1 MFHLGRIMMVPKR
14 AEYLLPNDLL
24 LNINLGDVTQECIL
38 LFGYEPFSR
47 RVNYPSMK
55 GYDPKKVISVEGL
68 NETIY
73 SLLLST
79 SITYQ
84 DIYFASLP
92 VNEEIVKHTAVRLWN
107 NFFVDYFDYSPEDAY
122 VDNEFIFED
131 KDVTDDRVIRDCFGN
146 IITLKFG
153 LEQDEG
159 IFIALFFLKFI
170 NYLGNL
176 FPQFFNYILQN
187 PKLGIE
193 LIPRDISANSQYGKR
208 NKRIGDPCI
217 LVNEEVNNVEME
229 YDVVCKT
236 ILY

>member
-1 MFHLGRIMMVPKR
+1 MVPKR
-14 AEYLLPNDLL
+14 AEYLLPSDLL
-24 LNINLGDVTQECIL
+24 LNINLGEVTEECIL

-47 RVNYPSMK
+47 RINYPSIK
-55 GYDPKKVISVEGL
+55 GYDPKKVVSVEGL

-73 SLLLST
+73 SLLT
-79 SITYQ
+79 SAPIIYQ

-107 NFFVDYFDYSPEDAY
+107 DFFVNYYNYDAADAY

-131 KDVTDDRVIRDCFGN
+131 KDVTDDRIIRDCFGN
-146 IITLKFG
+146 TITLKFG
-153 LEQDEG
+153 LEQDEE

-176 FPQFFNYILQN
+176 FPKFFNYILQN

-193 LIPRDISANSQYGKR
+193 LVPRDISAESQFGKR
-208 NKRIGDPCI
+208 HSRVGNPCV
-217 LVNEEVNNVEME
+217 LMNEQVNNVSME
-229 YDVVCKT
+229 YDVVCNT

>member
-1 MFHLGRIMMVPKR
+1 MYHLGRIAMVPKR
-14 AEYLLPNDLL
+14 AEYQLPSDLL
-24 LNINLGDVTQECIL
+24 LNINLGEVTEECIL

-55 GYDPKKVISVEGL
+55 GYDPKKVVSVEGL

-73 SLLLST
+73 SLLMSMP
-79 SITYQ
+79 ITYQ
-84 DIYFASLP
+84 DVYFASLP

-107 NFFVDYFDYSPEDAY
+107 DFFVDYFDYSPEDAY

-131 KDVTDDRVIRDCFGN
+131 QDVTDDRIIRDCFGN

-176 FPQFFNYILQN
+176 FPKFFNYILQN

-193 LIPRDISANSQYGKR
+193 LIPRDVDAKSQFGKR
-208 NKRIGDPCI
+208 HSRVGNPCV
-217 LVNEEVNNVEME
+217 LMNEQVNNVSME

>member
-1 MFHLGRIMMVPKR
+1 MFHLGRIIMVPKR
-14 AEYLLPNDLL
+14 ASYQLPSDLL
-24 LNINLGDVTQECIL
+24 LNINLGEVTEECIL

-47 RVNYPSMK
+47 RINYPSMK
-55 GYDPKKVISVEGL
+55 GYDPKKVVSVEGL

-73 SLLLST
+73 SLLASVP
-79 SITYQ
+79 ITYQ
-84 DIYFASLP
+84 DVYFASLP

-107 NFFVDYFDYSPEDAY
+107 DFFVDYFDYSPEDAY

-131 KDVTDDRVIRDCFGN
+131 QDVEDDRIIRDCFGN

-193 LIPRDISANSQYGKR
+193 LVPRDISAESQFGKR
-208 NKRIGDPCI
+208 RSRVGNPCV
-217 LVNEEVNNVEME
+217 LMNEQVNNVEME
-229 YDVVCKT
+229 YDVVCNT

>member
-1 MFHLGRIMMVPKR
+1 MVPKR
-14 AEYLLPNDLL
+14 ASYQLPSDLL
-24 LNINLGDVTQECIL
+24 LNINLGEVTQECIL

-47 RVNYPSMK
+47 RINYPSMK
-55 GYDPKKVISVEGL
+55 GYDPKKAVSVEGL

-73 SLLLST
+73 SLLITT

-84 DIYFASLP
+84 DVYFASLP
-92 VNEEIVKHTAVRLWN
+92 INEEIVKHTAVRLWN

-131 KDVTDDRVIRDCFGN
+131 QDVTDDRIIRDCFGN

-187 PKLGIE
+187 SKLGIE
-193 LIPRDISANSQYGKR
+193 LVPRDVDVKSQMGKR
-208 NKRIGDPCI
+208 HGRVGNPCI
-217 LVNEEVNNVEME
+217 LMNEQVNNVSME
-229 YDVVCKT
+229 YDVVCNT

>member
-1 MFHLGRIMMVPKR
+1 MVPKR
-14 AEYLLPNDLL
+14 AEYILPSDLL
-24 LNINLGDVTQECIL
+24 LNINLGEVTEECVL

-47 RVNYPSMK
+47 RINYPSMK

-84 DIYFASLP
+84 DVYFASLP
-92 VNEEIVKHTAVRLWN
+92 VNDEIVKHTAVRLWN
-107 NFFVDYFDYSPEDAY
+107 DFFVDYFDYSPEDAY

-131 KDVTDDRVIRDCFGN
+131 QEVTDDRIIRDCFGN

-170 NYLGNL
+170 SYLGNL

-187 PKLGIE
+187 PKLEIE
-193 LIPRDISANSQYGKR
+193 LVPRCVSAESQFGKR
-208 NKRIGDPCI
+208 RNRVGNPCV
-217 LVNEEVNNVEME
+217 LMNEQVNNVSME